1 MINAK
6 SKDELLL
13 PPSEQ
18 NTAADFVLEFLSH
31 INVDKIFGIPGGA
44 IEPLFDAVS
53 HFNRNNNGPQALS
66 SHQNVKSK
74 IELITSRHEAGAV
87 FMADGYARETGHLA
101 VCCATT
107 GPGSTNMITG
117 IASAYIDHIPM
128 LILTPQTPM
137 SNFGQQNFQDSCD
150 DSISIVTMLSR
161 CTRYNSMVTHVD
173 QLKYKLTSALKA
185 ALTYPRGPV
194 HLSIPADIWKDAI
207 NVDINHC
214 FADFSKLANN
224 GYDKECYED
233 LCQLMTSKKK
243 LLFLL
248 GAESLPFAKTI
259 ISCAE
264 LLGADIVTTPTA
276 KGCINAN
283 HPQYKGVLGFA
294 GHLQAEDAL
303 LDSDVDH
310 IVVIGTHLHPFE
322 TANLC
327 NDSSIVKKMLYINH
341 SMADG
346 LMFESAH
353 LLLTGN
359 MKSIFRDLEDY
370 LTRRQIIEAHRS
382 RNSPQSIS
390 NVLHYDRITQNS
402 AHIDFSSLTYVDQ
415 PFKNERV
422 KPQYLM
428 SQLPGILPEASRFF
442 IDTGNSWA
450 WATHYMHLNSVSNY
464 HIAMNYGA
472 MGWAIGAAVGAAF
485 VKENSPTVCI
495 TGDGSYLMNGQEI
508 TVAVQHQLPVIFVI
522 LNDNGYGMVK
532 HGQRMGGAEEIGY
545 ELPHVDFA
553 MMARAVGATG
563 VTVRHAQDLD
573 ELDMKALLSGGGPL
587 LLDIHIDPEE
597 VPPMG
602 SRIRELEKA

>member
-1 MINAK
+1 VINAK

-13 PPSEQ
+13 HCSAQ

-53 HFNRNNNGPQALS
+53 HFNRNNSERQASNHLGKVTS
-66 SHQNVKSK
+66 N

-117 IASAYIDHIPM
+117 IASAYIDQIPM

-137 SNFGQQNFQDSCD
+137 SSFGKQNFQDSCD

-173 QLKYKLTSALKA
+173 QLKYKLTKALKA

-194 HLSIPADIWKDAI
+194 HLSIPMDIWNQTI
-207 NVDINHC
+207 DIDMNHC
-214 FADFSKLANN
+214 FANFNKLECN

-233 LCQLMTSKKK
+233 LCQVITSKNK

-248 GAESLPFAKTI
+248 GAESLPFSASI
-259 ISCAE
+259 VSCAE
-264 LLGADIVTTPTA
+264 ILGADVVTTPTA

-283 HPQYKGVLGFA
+283 HELYKGVLGFA
-294 GHLQAEDAL
+294 GHIQAEDAL
-303 LDSDVDH
+303 LNNDVDH
-310 IVVIGTHLHPFE
+310 VVVIGTHLHPFE

-327 NDSSIVKKMLYINH
+327 NNLSVVKKMLYINN

-346 LMFESAH
+346 SVFESAR

-359 MKSIFRDLEDY
+359 LKAIFSDLEDY
-370 LTRRQIIEAHRS
+370 LTKRQIINDLKS
-382 RNSPQSIS
+382 KNSLHNIS
-390 NVLHYDRITQNS
+390 NVIQYNGASQKRHK
-402 AHIDFSSLTYVDQ
+402 IDFLALTDVDQ
-415 PFKNERV
+415 PLKNGRV

-428 SQLPGILPEASRFF
+428 SKLPRILPDTARFY

-450 WATHYMHLNSVSNY
+450 WATHYLHPNLVSHYN
-464 HIAMNYGA
+464 ISMNYGA
-472 MGWAIGAAVGAAF
+472 MGWAIGAAVGALFA
-485 VKENSPTVCI
+485 KHDSPSVCI

-508 TVAVQHQLPVIFVI
+508 TVAVQQRLPVIFII

-532 HGQRMGGAEEIGY
+532 HGQRLGGAEEVGY
-545 ELPHVDFA
+545 ELPNVDFA
-553 MMARAVGATG
+553 MMARAVGAKG
-563 VTVRHAQDLD
+563 VTVKNAHDLD
-573 ELDMKALLSGGGPL
+573 ALDVEGLLSTGGPL
-587 LLDIHIDPEE
+587 LVDIYIDPEE

-602 SRIRELEKA
+602 ARMKELGRA

>member
-13 PPSEQ
+13 HTSEKT
-18 NTAADFVLEFLSH
+18 TAADFVLEFLSH

-53 HFNRNNNGPQALS
+53 HFNRNINVPKILS
-66 SHQNVKSK
+66 SHQKIKSK

-194 HLSIPADIWKDAI
+194 HLSIPADIWKGVID
-207 NVDINHC
+207 VDMNHC
-214 FADFSKLANN
+214 FADFSKLSNN

-233 LCQLMTSKKK
+233 LCQLITSKKK

-248 GAESLPFAKTI
+248 GAESLPFAKSI
-259 ISCAE
+259 VSCAE
-264 LLGADIVTTPTA
+264 TLGADIVTTPTA

-294 GHLQAEDAL
+294 GHFQAEDAL
-303 LDSDVDH
+303 LDSSIDY
-310 IVVIGTHLHPFE
+310 IVVIGTDLHPFE

-327 NDSSIVKKMLYINH
+327 NDSSLVKKILYINH

-346 LMFESAH
+346 LMFESAR

-359 MKSIFRDLEDY
+359 MKSIFRDLEDF
-370 LTRRQIIEAHRS
+370 LIRRQIIEAHRS
-382 RNSPQSIS
+382 KNSPQSIS
-390 NVLHYDRITQNS
+390 NVVQNGGVTKDS
-402 AHIDFSSLTYVDQ
+402 VHVDFSSLTYVDQ
-415 PFKNERV
+415 PLKNKRV

-428 SQLPGILPEASRFF
+428 SKLPGILPDASRFF

-450 WATHYMHLNSVSNY
+450 WATHYMHLNSPSHYN
-464 HIAMNYGA
+464 ISMNYGA

-508 TVAVQHQLPVIFVI
+508 TVAAQQKLPVIFVI

-532 HGQRMGGAEEIGY
+532 HGQRLGGAEEVGF

-563 VTVRHAQDLD
+563 VTVRNAHELD
-573 ELDMKALLSGGGPL
+573 ELDINALLSSGWPL
-587 LLDIHIDPEE
+587 LLDIYIDPEE